1 MKPCSKMT
9 EVDLW
14 EQQVSSWTDIPSYNF
29 EKIPVV
35 TDNEDLYVQIVS
47 PKSYIL
53 TNDHTLAV
61 SKYPVKLLEIKKF
74 YQIRQLSKTKKIR
87 QFCLYEGI
95 FYSGVI
101 KVNSLQSSK
110 KKFPFIFIFDDT
122 CTLKLENLEDI
133 RIQIIRVG
141 RPKINK

>member
-1 MKPCSKMT
+1 MT

-29 EKIPVV
+29 EEIPVV
-35 TDNEDLYVQIVS
+35 TDDLYLQMLS

-53 TNDHTLAV
+53 TNDDTLAV
-61 SKYPVKLLEIKKF
+61 SKYPVKLQEIQKF

-95 FYSGVI
+95 FYSGVTKI
-101 KVNSLQSSK
+101 NSHQSSK
-110 KKFPFIFIFDDT
+110 KKFPFVFVFDDT

-133 RIQIIRVG
+133 KVQITRVG

>member
-1 MKPCSKMT
+1 MT

-35 TDNEDLYVQIVS
+35 TDNEDLYVQMLS
-47 PKSYIL
+47 PKNYIL
-53 TNDHTLAV
+53 TSNKTLAV
-61 SKYPVKLLEIKKF
+61 TKYPVKLQEIKKF
-74 YQIRQLSKTKKIR
+74 YQIKQLLKTKKIR

-95 FYSGVI
+95 FYSGVTKI
-101 KVNSLQSSK
+101 NSHKSSK
-110 KKFPFIFIFDDT
+110 KKFPFVFVFDDT

-133 RIQIIRVG
+133 KLQIIRVG
-141 RPKINK
+141 RPKTNK

>member
-1 MKPCSKMT
+1 MT

-29 EKIPVV
+29 EEIPVV
-35 TDNEDLYVQIVS
+35 TDNEDLYIQIVS

-53 TNDHTLAV
+53 TSDETLAV
-61 SKYPVKLLEIKKF
+61 TKYPVKLQEIKKF
-74 YQIRQLSKTKKIR
+74 YQIKQLLKTKKIR

-95 FYSGVI
+95 FYSGVTKI
-101 KVNSLQSSK
+101 NSHQSSK
-110 KKFPFIFIFDDT
+110 KKFPFIFVFDDT

-133 RIQIIRVG
+133 KLQIIRVG
-141 RPKINK
+141 RPKTNK

>member
-1 MKPCSKMT
+1 MT

-14 EQQVSSWTDIPSYNF
+14 EQQVSSWTDVPSYNF
-29 EKIPVV
+29 EEIPVV
-35 TDNEDLYVQIVS
+35 TDDLYLQMLS

-53 TNDHTLAV
+53 TSDETLAV
-61 SKYPVKLLEIKKF
+61 TKYPVKLQEIHKF

-87 QFCLYEGI
+87 QFCLYDGI
-95 FYSGVI
+95 FYSGVTKI
-101 KVNSLQSSK
+101 NSHQSSK
-110 KKFPFIFIFDDT
+110 KKFPFVFVFDDT

-133 RIQIIRVG
+133 KVQIILVG